1 MFAKTTSSAFW
12 PLTLLLALALG
23 LTGCNGPK
31 KAAPAAP
38 KAEAPGAN
46 QTPKAEAPAPAE
58 ASPAATAEAAPE
70 APAQAPEAEEA
81 APAEASPAANAEAA
95 PEAEP
100 RQPPTVEP
108 EALDPLTNAAE
119 LARRLE
125 AIQVAAVKELELAH
139 SMVDSISQRKGLLEL
154 RRKELAESGFAE
166 VCPEGDDLAGLK
178 RSLNSLAR
186 QFDYT
191 MESLRIVESK
201 VQRRE
206 LPDEIPAGKGMT
218 VLDMDFV
225 KPLLVSF
232 TLQGDSDDRLP
243 KWLDTLKKDA
253 RVMKVQR
260 IKNLEQ
266 GGWLVNL
273 EAYGL
278 FNDEYP
284 VLKSNPIDFKQVL
297 KRSGIYLEM
306 DELVRR
312 DPVGRAHGAAI
323 AYREY
328 NDLINNLNAA
338 NILESELR
346 WIEAKLRWLK
356 ATREAAAAV
365 DPGAFYTK

>member
-31 KAAPAAP
+31 KAGTEAP
-38 KAEAPGAN
+38 KGQAPSAT
-46 QTPKAEAPAPAE
+46 QAPKAEAPAPTE
-58 ASPAATAEAAPE
+58 ASPAAAVEATPEAPAEAAPSAVAE
-70 APAQAPEAEEA
+70 APAT
-81 APAEASPAANAEAA
+81 EASPEAA
-95 PEAEP
+95 KAEP
-100 RQPPTVEP
+100 VQPPTVEP
-108 EALDPLTNAAE
+108 EALDPLTNPAE

-125 AIQVAAVKELELAH
+125 AIQLAAVKELELAH
-139 SMVDSISQRKGLLEL
+139 TMVDSISQRKGLLEL

-166 VCPEGDDLAGLK
+166 VCPEGDDQAGLK
-178 RSLNSLAR
+178 SRLNLLAR

-191 MESLRIVESK
+191 MENLRVVESK

-206 LPDEIPAGKGMT
+206 LPDEIPAGKG
-218 VLDMDFV
+218 VAVEDMDFV

-232 TLQGDSDDRLP
+232 TLQGASNSRLTN
-243 KWLDTLKKDA
+243 WLDTLKKDA

-297 KRSGIYLEM
+297 KRSGIHLEM

-312 DPVGRAHGAAI
+312 DPVGRAHGAAV

-338 NILESELR
+338 NIIESELR
-346 WIEAKLRWLK
+346 WTEAKLRWLK
-356 ATREAAAAV
+356 AAREAAAAV
-365 DPGAFYTK
+365 NPEAFYTK